1 LLLTEEAEQ
10 RLAGRLAALVEPVLT
25 RYGVELV
32 ELAHHAGRHQT
43 VRVLVDKVGGVT
55 VDDCAAVSRRLSAD
69 LDAADLMPG
78 RYTLEVS
85 SPGLDRPLRTP
96 ADFRRKVGKKITLR
110 YADAEGKRHLL
121 TGAIDAIDDS
131 GVTVAGTVF
140 VWENVVEGKLVI

>member
-1 LLLTEEAEQ
+1 MLTGETEQ
-10 RLAGRLAALVEPVLT
+10 PLAGRLAALVETVLI

-32 ELAHHAGRHQT
+32 ELVHHAGRHQT
-43 VRVLVDKVGGVT
+43 VRVLVDKAGGVT

-69 LDAADLMPG
+69 LDAADLIPG

-85 SPGLDRPLRTP
+85 SPGLDRPLHTP
-96 ADFRRKVGKKITLR
+96 ADFRRKVGKRITLR
-110 YADAEGKRHLL
+110 YADAEGRRRLL